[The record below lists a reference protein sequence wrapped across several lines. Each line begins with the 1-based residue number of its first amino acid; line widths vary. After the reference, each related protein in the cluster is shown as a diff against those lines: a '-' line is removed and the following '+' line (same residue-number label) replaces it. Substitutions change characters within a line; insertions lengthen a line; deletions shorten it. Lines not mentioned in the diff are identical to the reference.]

1 MIRTLICIF
10 LTISD
15 DISLPLN
22 NEETN
27 KKNGVTVNK
36 VGKKKKNCVTI
47 VKKMLYEASPTC
59 IFNN

>member
-36 VGKKKKNCVTI
+36 VGKKKKTV
-47 VKKMLYEASPTC
+47 
-59 IFNN
+59 